1 MGRYRKSMKDSLR
14 EARLY
19 GIEETTSYPPNEI
32 NKKKHAAYK
41 DPKRGEHE
49 IIKKEDD
56 DPSVSDIS
64 KGLKIDKKTVK
75 KVMGEKLDALISEG
89 PNDQQIKTLK
99 TIMEPHRGGKISAD
113 GGLKLIKMM
122 DKFKRKEDL
131 VDLFKADI
139 PFVSALAAGRLIRDH
154 GMSGSQVNKL
164 KEELEE
170 GYTDARTKAYREHRA
185 KLDAARAKRLEQKK
199 SKLSQ
204 KVQENIMDFNR
215 EIYLEENNMNV
226 LKDIVLKKSAKPV
239 KFKDGSMKVD
249 LFTASAITQVY
260 NKVNMDNKKKLENM
274 VNGTK
279 KQFQTMS
286 GKIMKMVGK

>member
-1 MGRYRKSMKDSLR
+1 MTISWKEVSPYSGQPV
-14 EARLY
+14 
-19 GIEETTSYPPNEI
+19 EEDAPTNFAGQGSGVAMPPDALM
-32 NKKKHAAYK
+32 KKKK
-41 DPKRGEHE
+41 KR
-49 IIKKEDD
+49 
-56 DPSVSDIS
+56 
-64 KGLKIDKKTVK
+64 L
-75 KVMGEKLDALISEG
+75 L
-89 PNDQQIKTLK
+89 
-99 TIMEPHRGGKISAD
+99 
-113 GGLKLIKMM
+113 
-122 DKFKRKEDL
+122 
-131 VDLFKADI
+131 
-139 PFVSALAAGRLIRDH
+139 
-154 GMSGSQVNKL
+154 
-164 KEELEE
+164 
-170 GYTDARTKAYREHRA
+170 DARTKAYREHRA

-260 NKVNMDNKKKLENM
+260 NKVNVDNKKKLENM